1 MDEKDLNENLDE
13 RRTED
18 FEGDITQENTG
29 FVLINNDE
37 DEEAKIKY
45 DDVDDVLEEEIEDKS
60 MDENINDNINETPNE
75 GPNNDEAF
83 IKEPIKIEE
92 KKKKTFKG
100 SAFSYIAIALISSM
114 IGGLASY
121 FVAPRLFAG
130 FKPAST
136 SYQAEAIVINTN
148 DNLSTV
154 TAVAKK
160 AMSSVVGIT
169 TVETQNVWPFDS
181 RDVSGVGSGVIID
194 SKGYILTNSH
204 VIADGNAK
212 EITVLFENGEQVN
225 GSVLWNDATLD
236 LAIVKVNVNNLPV
249 AELGDSDDLE
259 VGEIAIAIGNPLGLE
274 FERTV
279 TSGIIS
285 GLNRSV
291 TVENRVVIDN
301 LIQTDAS
308 INPGNSG
315 GPLLNGKGQVIGINT
330 AKISSGEGLG
340 FAIPINEVK
349 AIASQVIE
357 SGTYKVV
364 FMGITGVSSEE
375 YQSRLGVELSTN
387 KGVVV
392 VEVQAGSPAAIA
404 GLQSGDIILSIDD
417 VEVNNMSELKRALI
431 KYKQNDKANINI
443 VRNTQEENLVI
454 EFTLVR

>member
-1 MDEKDLNENLDE
+1 MDEKDLNEDLDDRMDDNLE
-13 RRTED
+13 NAMSQED
-18 FEGDITQENTG
+18 NG
-29 FVLINNDE
+29 FVLINKDE
-37 DEEAKIKY
+37 DEETKFKY
-45 DDVDDVLEEEIEDKS
+45 DDVDDVSEGIIEDT
-60 MDENINDNINETPNE
+60 INRSVNEESTSEGSINEE
-75 GPNNDEAF
+75 SIIE
-83 IKEPIKIEE
+83 EPIRKQEN
-92 KKKKTFKG
+92 KKKGFKG
-100 SAFSYIAIALISSM
+100 SAFSYIAIALISSSL
-114 IGGLASY
+114 GGFASY

-130 FKPAST
+130 ITPTST
-136 SYQAEAIVINTN
+136 SYQAEAITINTN
-148 DNLSTV
+148 DDLSTV

-160 AMSSVVGIT
+160 SMSSVVGIT
-169 TVETQNVWPFDS
+169 TVETQNVWPFNS
-181 RDVSGVGSGVIID
+181 QDVSGVGSGVIID
-194 SKGYILTNSH
+194 SDGYILTNSH

-212 EITVLFENGEQVN
+212 EITVLFENGEQVS
-225 GSVLWNDATLD
+225 GSVLWNDTSLD
-236 LAIVKVNVNNLPV
+236 LAIVKVSVNNLPV
-249 AELGDSDDLE
+249 AELGDSDELE

-349 AIASQVIE
+349 IIANQVIE

-364 FMGITGVSSEE
+364 FMGITGVASEE
-375 YQSRLGVELSTN
+375 YQSRLGVELSTD

-392 VEVQAGSPAAIA
+392 VEVQAGSPAEIA
-404 GLQSGDIILSIDD
+404 GLQSGDIITRIDD
-417 VEVNNMSELKRALI
+417 VEVNSMSELKRALI
-431 KYKQNDKANINI
+431 KYKLDDKANISMI
-443 VRNTQEENLVI
+443 RNTQEQNLKI

>member
-1 MDEKDLNENLDE
+1 MDEKDLNENLNEKMDE
-13 RRTED
+13 NIQNDTS
-18 FEGDITQENTG
+18 QNATG
-29 FVLINNDE
+29 FVLINKDE
-37 DEEAKIKY
+37 DEEVNGQY
-45 DDVDDVLEEEIEDKS
+45 DNVSQEPIEDS
-60 MDENINDNINETPNE
+60 INENINEPLDAESINE
-75 GPNNDEAF
+75 
-83 IKEPIKIEE
+83 EPIVEE
-92 KKKKTFKG
+92 PIIREPIRKEAKKKKGFKG

-114 IGGLASY
+114 LGGLASY
-121 FVAPRLFAG
+121 FIAPRLFAG
-130 FKPAST
+130 ISPASS
-136 SYQAEAIVINTN
+136 SYQADAIVINTN
-148 DNLSTV
+148 DELSTV

-160 AMSSVVGIT
+160 SMSSVVGIT

-194 SKGYILTNSH
+194 SNGYILTNSH

-212 EITVLFENGEQVN
+212 EITVLFENGEHVI
-225 GSVLWNDATLD
+225 GSVLWNDVSLD

-285 GLNRSV
+285 GPNRSV

-349 AIASQVIE
+349 VIASQVIE

-364 FMGITGVSSEE
+364 FMGITGVASEE
-375 YQSRLGVELSTN
+375 YQSRLGVELSTDD
-387 KGVVV
+387 GVVV
-392 VEVQAGSPAAIA
+392 VEVQAGSPAEIA
-404 GLQSGDIILSIDD
+404 GLQSGDIITKIDD
-417 VEVNNMSELKRALI
+417 IEVNNMSELKRTLI
-431 KYKQNDKANINI
+431 NYKQNDKANISI
-443 VRNTQEENLVI
+443 IRNTQEQNLEI
-454 EFTLVR
+454 EFTIVR